1 MPGREIC
8 CTVNLEIWYSIDEGY
23 KSYHI
28 LQDQLYD
35 YISYSKHKRRQ
46 LSDRLAIA
54 RNKIQCNYIMPSG
67 SIKPKNIVP
76 IKSMKTKSFTSNL
89 INEPCSLTPPPLP
102 PKPFALIRRNASVPN
117 FIDVDEYWASVG
129 KNARKEIDLI
139 SFD

>member
-35 YISYSKHKRRQ
+35 HISYSKHKRCQ

-54 RNKIQCNYIMPSG
+54 KNKIQCNYI
-67 SIKPKNIVP
+67 KLR
-76 IKSMKTKSFTSNL
+76 KTKDFTS
-89 INEPCSLTPPPLP
+89 
-102 PKPFALIRRNASVPN
+102 
-117 FIDVDEYWASVG
+117 G
-129 KNARKEIDLI
+129 LI
-139 SFD
+139 SKFWNADYSMIV